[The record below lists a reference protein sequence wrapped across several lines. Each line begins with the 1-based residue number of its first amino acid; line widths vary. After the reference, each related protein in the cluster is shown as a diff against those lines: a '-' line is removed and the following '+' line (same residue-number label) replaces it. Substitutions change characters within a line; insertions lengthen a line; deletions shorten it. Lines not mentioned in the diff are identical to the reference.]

1 LVRADGRQAD
11 VVAFEESVVAFFLE
25 AADILGVPK
34 SVAAIYGI
42 CFASPQ
48 PLGFSEIQARL
59 DISAGSISQGLRVL
73 REIGALKVA
82 ESPLRREPN
91 PEQVKRVEGLTPQT
105 LNVRGLRTREHF
117 EPDLELRKLIAH
129 FIETR
134 LQKQLSSGRTR
145 LQAIT
150 KAVPTGSNGS
160 SKVLKARLKA
170 LQTWHDKSRAVMPVI
185 KTFLKLT

>member
-1 LVRADGRQAD
+1 M
-11 VVAFEESVVAFFLE
+11 AFFLE

-73 REIGALKVA
+73 REIGALKAVI
-82 ESPLRREPN
+82 PPTLH
-91 PEQVKRVEGLTPQT
+91 LTPST
-105 LNVRGLRTREHF
+105 LSSRGARPRECF

-129 FIETR
+129 FIENR

-145 LQAIT
+145 LQAIA
-150 KAVPTGSNGS
+150 KAVPAGPNGL
-160 SKVLKARLKA
+160 SKVLKARLHA
-170 LQTWHDKSRAVMPVI
+170 LQTWHSKARAVMPVI

>member
-1 LVRADGRQAD
+1 M
-11 VVAFEESVVAFFLE
+11 VAFEESVVAFFLE

-73 REIGALKVA
+73 REIGALKVV
-82 ESPLRREPN
+82 SVPTLN
-91 PEQVKRVEGLTPQT
+91 LTPST
-105 LNVRGLRTREHF
+105 LNASAPGRGARPREHF

-129 FIETR
+129 FIENR

-145 LQAIT
+145 LQAIA
-150 KAVPTGSNGS
+150 KAVPVGSNGT
-160 SKVLKARLKA
+160 SKILKSRLKA
-170 LQTWHDKSRAVMPVI
+170 LQAWHDKSRAVMPIV

>member
-1 LVRADGRQAD
+1 M
-11 VVAFEESVVAFFLE
+11 AFFLE

-82 ESPLRREPN
+82 DFAANRE
-91 PEQVKRVEGLTPQT
+91 TPIR
-105 LNVRGLRTREHF
+105 NSEIPKFRNSG
-117 EPDLELRKLIAH
+117 I
-129 FIETR
+129 R
-134 LQKQLSSGRTR
+134 LQMSVAVTILSR
-145 LQAIT
+145 I
-150 KAVPTGSNGS
+150 SNS
-160 SKVLKARLKA
+160 ES
-170 LQTWHDKSRAVMPVI
+170 
-185 KTFLKLT
+185 